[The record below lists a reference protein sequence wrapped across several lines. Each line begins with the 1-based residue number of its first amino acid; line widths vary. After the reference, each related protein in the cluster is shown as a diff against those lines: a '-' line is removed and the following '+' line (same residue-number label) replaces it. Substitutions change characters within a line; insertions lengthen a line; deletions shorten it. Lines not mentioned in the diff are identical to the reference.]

1 MTTEWQEESLLAVIH
16 ADGNNMGVKIQQKL
30 NGSIDYDFCV
40 STMRAFTAEIADAFT
55 RTGETSLRDT
65 MAYLQKEYHGL
76 RETAYHYRIVV
87 ADGDD
92 FTFICNARFAL
103 EYTCNYLKAVHQKKD
118 YSSCAGICIFHSGY
132 PVARAYTLAEQ
143 ACDNAKKPVHE
154 THAEECWLDFHYLH
168 SGIDGNL
175 DNIRSWQKTDALMA
189 RPWLVGDGNTVF
201 TLEKAKA
208 LIKYIQ
214 DHKDQ
219 GTNRSN
225 LKKIAAALEESR
237 GAAKMELARV
247 LYRNPDFAGALRTF
261 SPNEDDQLKA
271 LYDITEIYDLW
282 IAGRGK

>member
-1 MTTEWQEESLLAVIH
+1 MPALRWSTRATILKPCIRRRTTAP
-16 ADGNNMGVKIQQKL
+16 G
-30 NGSIDYDFCV
+30 
-40 STMRAFTAEIADAFT
+40 
-55 RTGETSLRDT
+55 
-65 MAYLQKEYHGL
+65 
-76 RETAYHYRIVV
+76 
-87 ADGDD
+87 
-92 FTFICNARFAL
+92 
-103 EYTCNYLKAVHQKKD
+103 
-118 YSSCAGICIFHSGY
+118 AGICIFHSGY

-282 IAGRGK
+282 IAGMGK

>member
-1 MTTEWQEESLLAVIH
+1 
-16 ADGNNMGVKIQQKL
+16 
-30 NGSIDYDFCV
+30 
-40 STMRAFTAEIADAFT
+40 
-55 RTGETSLRDT
+55 
-65 MAYLQKEYHGL
+65 
-76 RETAYHYRIVV
+76 
-87 ADGDD
+87 
-92 FTFICNARFAL
+92 
-103 EYTCNYLKAVHQKKD
+103 
-118 YSSCAGICIFHSGY
+118 
-132 PVARAYTLAEQ
+132 
-143 ACDNAKKPVHE
+143 
-154 THAEECWLDFHYLH
+154 
-168 SGIDGNL
+168 
-175 DNIRSWQKTDALMA
+175 MA
-189 RPWLVGDGNTVF
+189 RPWLVEDGNTVF

>member
-1 MTTEWQEESLLAVIH
+1 M
-16 ADGNNMGVKIQQKL
+16 
-30 NGSIDYDFCV
+30 
-40 STMRAFTAEIADAFT
+40 
-55 RTGETSLRDT
+55 
-65 MAYLQKEYHGL
+65 
-76 RETAYHYRIVV
+76 
-87 ADGDD
+87 
-92 FTFICNARFAL
+92 
-103 EYTCNYLKAVHQKKD
+103 
-118 YSSCAGICIFHSGY
+118 
-132 PVARAYTLAEQ
+132 ARAYTLAEQ

-154 THAEECWLDFHYLH
+154 THAEECWLDFLCLH